1 MVKKLISCYVY
12 FTTIFKNPFLFFS
25 GDVVGEFVLPKVS
38 GDILKKLQHGV
49 TKTMGE
55 AERNIYHGRRQCRCG
70 SLVCLPALPL
80 KLCDFGQMASP
91 LCASVFS
98 PATIAVPLSWDGW
111 TIQCTM
117 KGPGT

>member
-55 AERNIYHGRRQCRCG
+55 AEFSISSISILVRA
-70 SLVCLPALPL
+70 SLVAQLV
-80 KLCDFGQMASP
+80 KN
-91 LCASVFS
+91 S
-98 PATIAVPLSWDGW
+98 PAMQETPVGFLDRGAWWAQQSN
-111 TIQCTM
+111 
-117 KGPGT
+117 